1 MATVAKR
8 RSVRRRALDVA
19 LYIAIAVGIYAGALW
34 IADRGTGD
42 MPARWYELGL
52 FTTVLF
58 GETVARYR
66 AFARHV
72 GLWFTLLSAM
82 ALHVAIFV
90 FILNVVGDW
99 KAIWW
104 ALSYVIES
112 MILNAMLSFFGFH
125 RSALVEVGNS
135 ALRSS
140 KAK

>member
-1 MATVAKR
+1 
-8 RSVRRRALDVA
+8 
-19 LYIAIAVGIYAGALW
+19 
-34 IADRGTGD
+34 

-72 GLWFTLLSAM
+72 GLWFMLLSAM

-90 FILNVVGDW
+90 FILNVVSEW

-125 RSALVEVGNS
+125 RFRVVQVNGNS
-135 ALRSS
+135 TPRPT